1 MYVVL
6 LVAKKDNQYRIVDT
20 FRYDCKMRRM
30 RTRTRMRRWK
40 EEDEFR
46 ALMMQMKLAVSPI
59 HARPYEH

>member
-30 RTRTRMRRWK
+30 RTRTRRWK